1 MEILQFLISF
11 FLKEFGGDKLQ
22 TIIELF
28 RNNSFDLNKI
38 INNLKPETIAPIMQ
52 DFFKSMNKEN
62 SPTDFSVG
70 EDNKLSPIARI
81 ADKDIVY
88 TLNRYFC

>member
-11 FLKEFGGDKLQ
+11 FLKEFGGEKLQ
-22 TIIELF
+22 TIIDLF
-28 RNNSFDLNKI
+28 QNNSFDLNKI
-38 INNLKPETIAPIMQ
+38 INNLNLETISPIIQ
-52 DFFKSMNKEN
+52 EFFKSLNKEN
-62 SPTDFSVG
+62 TPTDFSVG